1 MRCKIDCSRNASFPR
16 LFGVSGTFGAGG
28 MLRPIVNS
36 NDRLKMLAAAVRY
49 FSTNAADPAHFPH
62 SPDAPGRQR
71 HGEGGARVEFNR
83 NQFFMVGVFVLF
95 LGIQFRLV
103 ESATLN
109 EKATRFLAARTGSA
123 ATTGALA
130 ILPTSSLPKK
140 VIHPPQWLGWSLISV
155 GAVCILHSLAMKR
168 PGG

>member
-1 MRCKIDCSRNASFPR
+1 MRRKIELFAKCKRPAIIRH
-16 LFGVSGTFGAGG
+16 SGTIRAGG

-49 FSTNAADPAHFPH
+49 FSTNAADPAYFPH

-71 HGEGGARVEFNR
+71 HGEGGACVEFNR

-103 ESATLN
+103 DSATLN
-109 EKATRFLAARTGSA
+109 EKTTRFLAARTGSA
-123 ATTGALA
+123 ATSGALA
-130 ILPTSSLPKK
+130 ILPTSVCLKK
-140 VIHPPQWLGWSLISV
+140 
-155 GAVCILHSLAMKR
+155 
-168 PGG
+168 